1 VDRPPDVEDHGHRQD
16 EEAAPRE
23 AGLTG
28 GCTFTA
34 HAGVG
39 CRVAARP
46 SDEARA
52 RRIRYS
58 PRPRMSPSPLIH
70 FKDVRK
76 AFGPKVIYDG
86 LDFAIARGETVTVL
100 GPSGSGKS
108 VMLKMLIGLL
118 EVDSGEIL
126 LDGKDVT
133 RMTERELYGVRRR
146 VAYLFQGAAL
156 FDSLTVGEN
165 VAYGLREQNW
175 NTMSDEEIAHRVAQS
190 LESVGLPGIEEMRPS
205 DLSGGMKKR
214 VGLARTLALQPEV
227 LLYDE
232 PTTGLDPINTAR
244 INNLIRGI
252 KRALGLTSVVVTHD
266 MGTAFS
272 VSDRIVMIGKGR
284 LIMQGTPDDF
294 RQTRDPYVR
303 DFIDGKAP
311 EVEDVSVLLS
321 TS

>member
-1 VDRPPDVEDHGHRQD
+1 MAQQ
-16 EEAAPRE
+16 
-23 AGLTG
+23 
-28 GCTFTA
+28 
-34 HAGVG
+34 
-39 CRVAARP
+39 
-46 SDEARA
+46 
-52 RRIRYS
+52 
-58 PRPRMSPSPLIH
+58 PLIH
-70 FKDVRK
+70 FQNVKK
-76 AFGPKVIYDG
+76 TFGPKVIYSG
-86 LDFAIARGETVTVL
+86 LEFAIHRGETVTIL

-118 EVDSGEIL
+118 EVDSGGIVF
-126 LDGKDVT
+126 DGQDVT
-133 RMTERELYGVRRR
+133 KMGDRELFEVRRR

-175 NTMSDEEIAHRVAQS
+175 NTMSDEEILRRVAQS

-272 VSDRIVMIGKGR
+272 VSDRIVMIGKGK
-284 LIMQGTPDDF
+284 LIMEGTPEDF
-294 RQTRDPYVR
+294 RRTQNPYVR

>member
-1 VDRPPDVEDHGHRQD
+1 MG
-16 EEAAPRE
+16 APRTPDD
-23 AGLTG
+23 A
-28 GCTFTA
+28 
-34 HAGVG
+34 
-39 CRVAARP
+39 
-46 SDEARA
+46 
-52 RRIRYS
+52 
-58 PRPRMSPSPLIH
+58 PLIA
-70 FKDVRK
+70 FRGIEK
-76 AFGPKVIYDG
+76 AFGSKVIYSG
-86 LDFAIARGETVTVL
+86 LDFAVRRGETVTIL

-118 EVDSGEIL
+118 SADAGEIL
-126 LDGKDVT
+126 FDGRDVVQMGEKD
-133 RMTERELYGVRRR
+133 LYETRRR

-175 NTMSDEEIAHRVAQS
+175 NTMGDEEIGKRVAQS

-244 INNLIRGI
+244 INNLIGSI
-252 KRALGLTSVVVTHD
+252 KNALGLTSLVVTHD
-266 MGTAFS
+266 MGTAFT
-272 VSDRIVMIGKGR
+272 VSDRIVMLGKGR
-284 LIMQGTPDDF
+284 LIADGTPEEL
-294 RQTRDPYVR
+294 RRTQDPYVR

-311 EVEDVSVLLS
+311 EGEDVSVLLS

>member
-1 VDRPPDVEDHGHRQD
+1 VEQ
-16 EEAAPRE
+16 
-23 AGLTG
+23 
-28 GCTFTA
+28 
-34 HAGVG
+34 
-39 CRVAARP
+39 
-46 SDEARA
+46 
-52 RRIRYS
+52 
-58 PRPRMSPSPLIH
+58 PLIH
-70 FKDVRK
+70 FRRIKK
-76 AFGPKVIYDG
+76 AFGSKVVYRG
-86 LDFAIARGETVTVL
+86 LEFAIRRGETVSIL

-118 EVDSGEIL
+118 EADEGEIL
-126 LDGKDVT
+126 FDGQDVT
-133 RMTERELYGVRRR
+133 KMTERELYDVRRR

-156 FDSLTVGEN
+156 FDSLDVGEN

-175 NTMSDEEIAHRVAQS
+175 NTMSEEDIARRVAHS
-190 LESVGLPGIEEMRPS
+190 LQSVGLPGIEDMRPS

-244 INNLIRGI
+244 INNLIRSI
-252 KRALGLTSVVVTHD
+252 KRALGLTSIVVTHD

-284 LIMQGTPDDF
+284 LVMEGTPEEF
-294 RQTRDPYVR
+294 RRTQNPYVR

-311 EVEDVSVLLS
+311 EVEDVAVLLS
-321 TS
+321 SS

>member
-1 VDRPPDVEDHGHRQD
+1 MTQ
-16 EEAAPRE
+16 
-23 AGLTG
+23 
-28 GCTFTA
+28 
-34 HAGVG
+34 
-39 CRVAARP
+39 
-46 SDEARA
+46 
-52 RRIRYS
+52 
-58 PRPRMSPSPLIH
+58 PLIH
-70 FKDVRK
+70 FQNIKK
-76 AFGPKVIYDG
+76 AFGPKVIYSG
-86 LDFAIARGETVTVL
+86 LDFAIGRGETVTIL

-118 EVDSGEIL
+118 EPDSGAIMF
-126 LDGKDVT
+126 DGRDVT
-133 RMTERELYGVRRR
+133 KMSERELYEVRRR

-156 FDSLTVGEN
+156 FDSLNVGEN

-175 NTMSDEEIAHRVAQS
+175 NTMSDEEIRRRVAQS
-190 LESVGLPGIEEMRPS
+190 LESVGLPGIEDMRPS
-205 DLSGGMKKR
+205 DLSGGMRKR

-244 INNLIRGI
+244 INNLISNI

-284 LIMQGTPDDF
+284 LIMQGTPEDF
-294 RQTRDPYVR
+294 RRTQNPYIR